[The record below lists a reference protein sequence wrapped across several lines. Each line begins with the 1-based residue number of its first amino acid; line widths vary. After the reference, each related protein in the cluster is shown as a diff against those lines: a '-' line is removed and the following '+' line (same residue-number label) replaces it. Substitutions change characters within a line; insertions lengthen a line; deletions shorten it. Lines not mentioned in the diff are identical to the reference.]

1 MFICFKTDIFDKTK
15 IMIAII
21 TGDIINSRK
30 VDAKQWL
37 PALKRVLLQYGK
49 EPSDWQIYRG
59 DSFQLKIKPIDAI
72 LAGLLIKSSIKQF
85 NKLDVRIAIGIGEI
99 SYEAKKITESNG
111 SAFVHSGE
119 CFELLKKQT
128 LGIKSPW
135 KEFDDT
141 MNIMFDLASVTMDN
155 WTNTSSEI
163 IKNALENPEMSQMK
177 LAAKLNKKSQGT
189 ISEGLKRG
197 GYDEIKKLITYY
209 QKEMKKRC

>member
-1 MFICFKTDIFDKTK
+1 
-15 IMIAII
+15 MIAII

-30 VDAKQWL
+30 VDVNQWL
-37 PALKRVLLQYGK
+37 TALKLILQKYGK
-49 EPSDWQIYRG
+49 EPSAWQIYRG

-72 LAGLLIKSSIKQF
+72 LAVLLIKSSIKQF

-111 SAFVHSGE
+111 TAFINSGE
-119 CFELLKKQT
+119 CFEQLKKQT

-135 KEFDDT
+135 KDFDDA

-163 IKNALENPEMSQMK
+163 IKNALENPEMSQKK

-197 GYDEIKKLITYY
+197 GFDEIKKLINYY
-209 QKEMKKRC
+209 QKEIKKLC